1 MSQEQL
7 DKNLF
12 NIDFLILAQDQLR
25 QMGEV
30 TKLNVFEQNSNVFA
44 KDGLFS
50 TEIFGPIGTDIRS
63 ETPGYI
69 DLHVDI
75 MHPLVYQQ
83 LTSLKSFYSEII
95 SGKKKAIFDNKE
107 KDFVLSDD
115 PKASTGYTFFME
127 NIDKVKFND
136 NGSDQRKF
144 KIELVKKFLKQDT
157 EINKWL
163 VLPAGLRDY
172 ELDKNDNPSEDEVND
187 LYRKLLGTVSMLK
200 NTKVSKD
207 NMAML
212 DPIRLKIQN
221 ITLEIY
227 NYFKV
232 LLDGKNKFIQGKW
245 AKRAIMHGTRNVIT
259 PIVETTHD
267 LDNENSITFN
277 HTVVGAYQYIKAIPP
292 ILANKLH
299 TMFIGRIMN
308 PDSDSAVLVNP
319 KTMKTEIV
327 NISVKRRDEWLSL
340 EGLSD
345 ITSKLAQDDIK
356 REPVKIDGYYM
367 FLLYDDGKNVEII
380 FDTNNLPED
389 MDTKYLRPI
398 TYIELVYLAIYD
410 VRNKYP
416 AFLTRYPVAAMGGV
430 YPTKLY
436 VKTTVKGRTV
446 NFKYNNQVKEVVEY
460 PNLKEEFVNSLSP
473 HLSKLERLTADFD
486 GDTMSMNVL
495 YTEESIKEIENM
507 FNSKEFYIT
516 PDGEIAFTM
525 SQGVTELVIAHMT
538 A

>member
-1 MSQEQL
+1 MSQVQL

-12 NIDFLILAQDQLR
+12 NIDFLILSKEQIRML
-25 QMGEV
+25 GEV
-30 TKLNVFEQNSNVFA
+30 TKLNVFEQNSNVFSSE
-44 KDGLFS
+44 GLFS
-50 TEIFGPIGTDIRS
+50 TEIFGAIGTDART

-69 DLHVDI
+69 DLHVTI

-83 LTSLKSFYSEII
+83 LTTLKSFYGEIL
-95 SGKKKAIFDNKE
+95 SGKKKAIFDTKE
-107 KDFVLSDD
+107 KDFILSDD
-115 PKASTGYTFFME
+115 EKADTGYTFFME
-127 NIDKVKFND
+127 HMKKIVFTD
-136 NGSDQRKF
+136 NGSNQRKF
-144 KIELVKKFLKQDT
+144 KIELIQKFFKQDI
-157 EINKWL
+157 ELDKWL

-172 ELDKNDNPSEDEVND
+172 ELDKNGQPSEDEVND

-200 NTKVSKD
+200 NTKVDKD
-207 NMAML
+207 NMSML

-221 ITLEIY
+221 ITIELY
-227 NYFKV
+227 NYYKV

-245 AKRAIMHGTRNVIT
+245 AKRAIMNGTRNVIT
-259 PIVETTHD
+259 PSLNLVED
-267 LDNENSITFN
+267 LDSDNKITFN
-277 HTVVGAYQYIKAIPP
+277 HSVVGTYQYIKAIPP

-299 TMFIGRIMN
+299 TMYIGRILN

-345 ITSKLAQDDIK
+345 ITSKLAQDEIK

-367 FLLYDDGKNVEII
+367 FLIYDDGKNVEII
-380 FDTNNLPED
+380 FDTST
-389 MDTKYLRPI
+389 MDETLDKKYLRPI

-410 VRNKYP
+410 VRDKYP

-446 NFKYNNQVKEVVEY
+446 NFKYNNQIKEVVEY

-473 HLSKLERLTADFD
+473 HFSKLERLTADYD
-486 GDTMSMNVL
+486 GD
-495 YTEESIKEIENM
+495 
-507 FNSKEFYIT
+507 
-516 PDGEIAFTM
+516 
-525 SQGVTELVIAHMT
+525 
-538 A
+538 

>member
-7 DKNLF
+7 DKSLF
-12 NIDFLILAQDQLR
+12 NIDFLILAQNQIKL
-25 QMGEV
+25 MGEV

-50 TEIFGPIGTDIRS
+50 TEIFGSIGTDIRS

-83 LTSLKSFYSEII
+83 LTSLKSFYTDII
-95 SGKKKAIFDNKE
+95 SGKKKAKFDNKE

-115 PKASTGYTFFME
+115 PKAKTGYTFFMD
-127 NIDKVKFND
+127 NIKKVKFVD

-144 KIELVKKFLKQDT
+144 KIELVQKFLKQDM

-172 ELDKNDNPSEDEVND
+172 ELDKNDNPTEDEVND

-200 NTKVSKD
+200 NTKVSKE
-207 NMAML
+207 NMSML
-212 DPIRLKIQN
+212 DPIRVKIQN

-259 PIVETTHD
+259 PSLNLVDD
-267 LDNENSITFN
+267 LDSETKITFN
-277 HTVVGAYQYIKAIPP
+277 HTVVGTYQYIKAIPP

-319 KTMKTEIV
+319 KTMQTEIV

-340 EGLSD
+340 EGLAD
-345 ITSKLAQDDIK
+345 ITSKLSQDSVK

-367 FLLYDDGKNVEII
+367 FLIYDDGKNVELI
-380 FDTNNLPED
+380 FDTNNIDEN
-389 MDTKYLRPI
+389 MNKKYLRPI

-410 VRNKYP
+410 IRDKYP

-430 YPTKLY
+430 YPSKLY

-446 NFKYNNQVKEVVEY
+446 NFKYNNQEKTVVEY

-473 HLSKLERLTADFD
+473 HISRLERLTADFD

-495 YTEESIKEIENM
+495 YTEESIKEIEKM
-507 FNSKEFYIT
+507 LNSKEYYIT
-516 PDGEIAFTM
+516 PDGEITFTM
-525 SQGVTELVIAHMT
+525 SVAVNELVVAHMS